1 MRVFVAARILNYI
14 YTHTLNLIL
23 MDTVVLKSFDNY
35 FSANITLTKLQQSGI
50 ECFLVDEYTVTIDP
64 ILSNAIGGIKL
75 AVHIDAVPDAT
86 RLLQQFDEEYLRS
99 VECPKC
105 KRYNIMQVTRPGAG
119 NFITAI
125 LTWLFSSYAVAP
137 EKIYQCQD
145 CRYESSTIPENN
157 PASEQQIIQPVNQ

>member
-1 MRVFVAARILNYI
+1 ME
-14 YTHTLNLIL
+14 
-23 MDTVVLKSFDNY
+23 TVVLRSFDNY
-35 FSANITLTKLQQSGI
+35 FSANIILTKMQQSGVD
-50 ECFLVDEYTVTIDP
+50 CYLKDEYTVTIDP

-75 AVHIDAVPDAT
+75 AVHIDDVPDAT

-105 KRYNIMQVTRPGAG
+105 SGNNISHECRPGAG

-137 EKIYQCQD
+137 EKIYRCQD
-145 CRYESSTIPENN
+145 CDYETTTLPENKVAYN
-157 PASEQQIIQPVNQ
+157 